1 MEKNELVGSIEAL
14 YSKYSNDPYMS
25 VRFQNFVCNQL
36 PNVLENMANQHQQRV
51 IRTEELS
58 AEFDTFVSTFM
69 NKNQYFYISSTEKF
83 FYYDG
88 VHYRPYSEDGILHH
102 ILTSITNGRSLMSW
116 KYKTKMSIMKR
127 IKDNSLFT
135 SIPESDTIQNVIMS
149 LYPTFFSSKTA
160 AKYFLTILGDNILKK
175 KTDTIHLLPPYAK
188 AFIRELNNFCQF
200 NVGSNLF
207 HSLKLKYHEHDYS
220 NCRLVHINETIKYEN
235 IWRNMIDE
243 IGIDIICV
251 AIHYSLRYENSDDFV
266 VDSQDDN
273 LKSHVFYLRDRT
285 ASDLVS
291 GFIHNYITFDKTTST
306 ITWRNLQYLWKHF
319 LNSKKLPMIIFQTNL
334 KQELTKALAAN
345 YMEDSDT
352 FNGVFSKFM
361 PEIQNFTQFW
371 DENMVEDANEHGLE
385 LEEIRRMFY
394 KWSNTS
400 ITDEQI
406 IDLIQYFYPSV
417 IIENDKYIQEIRC
430 SLWDKQKSIKNV
442 FDEIKSEWPDKDND
456 LSVYDAYLYYC
467 KRYKKRK
474 VNGASDLGL
483 IVHKSYFE
491 DYVIRHFSNY
501 IVAPG
506 ILSKTWFFKTI

>member
-25 VRFQNFVCNQL
+25 VRFQNFICNQL

-127 IKDNSLFT
+127 IKENSLFT

-188 AFIRELNNFCQF
+188 AFIRELNNFCQI
-200 NVGSNLF
+200 NVGANLF

-220 NCRLVHINETIKYEN
+220 NCRLVHMNETIKYEN

-251 AIHYSLRYENSDDFV
+251 AIHYSLRYENSDDFIA
-266 VDSQDDN
+266 DSQDEN
-273 LKSHVFYLRDRT
+273 LKSHVLYLRDRT
-285 ASDLVS
+285 AGDLVG
-291 GFIHNYITFDKTTST
+291 GFISNYITFDKTTST

-385 LEEIRRMFY
+385 VEEIRRMFY
-394 KWSNTS
+394 KWGNNS

-406 IDLIQYFYPSV
+406 IDLIQYFYPNV
-417 IIENDKYIQEIRC
+417 IVENDKYIQEIRC

-442 FDEIKSEWPDKDND
+442 FDEIKSEWPDKEND
-456 LSVYDAYLYYC
+456 LSIYDAYLYYC

-491 DYVIRHFSNY
+491 DYVVRHFADY
-501 IVAPG
+501 IIGPG
-506 ILSKTWFFKTI
+506 ILSKTWF